1 MLPPQDEGGVE
12 AVRSKSDFYSLSKT
26 HAIIKMKS
34 LKELGVKDTK
44 VSLFH
49 LANILNVG
57 VEMTSLD
64 FSFQFEE
71 DWKNLQAGL
80 KKVILDSMALN
91 FKRLTCFK
99 VSTCVDDARD
109 YRHDPWQP
117 ILQFLR

>member
-1 MLPPQDEGGVE
+1 MNHLYWLPGDLL
-12 AVRSKSDFYSLSKT
+12 AD
-26 HAIIKMKS
+26 AITQMKS

-44 VSLFH
+44 VSLSL
-49 LANILNVG
+49 LANILNVCL
-57 VEMTSLD
+57 EITHLD
-64 FSFQFEE
+64 FSFRFEE
-71 DWKNLQAGL
+71 DWINLQVGL

-99 VSTCVDDARD
+99 VSTCVHDARD